1 MDPERTRQLGQG
13 LMALAVVQALL
24 FLLGVA
30 RRSYAAIAIPM
41 LVLVAAASGVAFWVG
56 WTMSAVRTCG
66 LEPEPRI
73 INGGLDANWMTAH
86 GLPTVTLGCG
96 QSGIHT
102 VKETLDVGQYLQACR
117 IGLLLASGA
126 ES

>member
-41 LVLVAAASGVAFWVG
+41 LILVAAISAIAFWVG
-56 WTMSAVRTCG
+56 WTMSVVRTWD
-66 LEPEPRI
+66 E
-73 INGGLDANWMTAH
+73 DA
-86 GLPTVTLGCG
+86 
-96 QSGIHT
+96 
-102 VKETLDVGQYLQACR
+102 
-117 IGLLLASGA
+117 
-126 ES
+126 